1 MGKLIYLSHTK
12 PEISYAV
19 STVSQFMQALYE
31 EHMEV
36 VNNIIEVY
44 IELRLGRIGDWHN
57 MYIIWDI
64 VPRVAL

>member
-44 IELRLGRIGDWHN
+44 IELRLGRIGD
-57 MYIIWDI
+57 
-64 VPRVAL
+64 